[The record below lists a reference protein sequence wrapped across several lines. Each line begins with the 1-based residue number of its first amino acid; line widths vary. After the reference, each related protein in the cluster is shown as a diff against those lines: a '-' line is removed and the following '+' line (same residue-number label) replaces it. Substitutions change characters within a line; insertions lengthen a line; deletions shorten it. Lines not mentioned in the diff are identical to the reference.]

1 MKAEILQYL
10 LQLGAAIHFAILIAS
25 ALTPTALDWKTAL
38 APLPPLLRQ
47 MFWVYGAFIVL
58 VILGFGLLTARFA
71 PAIAAGDPLG
81 RSLAAFIAV
90 FWAARLGV
98 QWFVFD
104 ARPWLT
110 NRLYRVGYHLLT
122 VAFILLVAIYT
133 LAAVGIPN

>member
-1 MKAEILQYL
+1 MNTETLVTL
-10 LQLGAAIHFAILIAS
+10 LRLGAAIHFAILIAS
-25 ALTPTALDWKTAL
+25 ALTPKALDWKTAL
-38 APLPPLLRQ
+38 APLPPLLRR

-58 VILGFGLLTARFA
+58 VIIGFGTLTACFA

-81 RSLAAFIAV
+81 RSLAALVAL

-110 NRLYRVGYHLLT
+110 RPLYRIGYQLLT
-122 VAFILLVAIYT
+122 VAFIALVAIYG
-133 LAAVGIPN
+133 LAAAGTAN